1 MGIFNIE
8 HAYPV
13 DSEPSL
19 RVPAPAVQR
28 QLGLNRY
35 ETVWT
40 MLHKLRRAMVA
51 PNREPLRGI
60 IEVDE
65 TYIGGP
71 EHGATIWLPHHGVDP
86 QHLQAYLGPTT
97 YYQLYR
103 LESTG

>member
-19 RVPAPAVQR
+19 RVPAPAAAWPER
-28 QLGLNRY
+28 LRNGL
-35 ETVWT
+35 T
-40 MLHKLRRAMVA
+40 MIHKLRRARVA

-86 QHLQAYLGPTT
+86 KRLQAYLGPTT

-103 LESTG
+103 SESTG